1 MRPRAPGPRIGR
13 SSAPNHPGSRPAR
26 TCLGCRVTRPKPEL
40 LRVVRGPDGVHPDPS
55 GKAPGRGA
63 YVHRDRDCVREA
75 TRRGALA
82 RALRVNLS
90 PDDLATLRRE
100 IEREIE

>member
-1 MRPRAPGPRIGR
+1 V
-13 SSAPNHPGSRPAR
+13 R
-26 TCLGCRVTRPKPEL
+26 TCLGCRLARPKPEL
-40 LRVVRGPDGVHPDPS
+40 LRLVRGPDGVRPDPS

-75 TRRGALA
+75 TRRGSLA
-82 RALRVNLS
+82 RALRVSLS
-90 PDDLATLRRE
+90 PDDLATLRME